1 MEQKYKSN
9 YKEKID
15 ELISS
20 NPDQKKYQEIC
31 CPKCNSKISVEDLN
45 IHDSIGKCGECNVL
59 FSFADQVEQTILAK
73 TAELIGKPK
82 GFDVFESERFSEIS
96 LRQPPQLL
104 FILLLSSLPFFII
117 ISMVNYFKHG
127 YTGAY
132 YPMMILISLFLFSVF
147 RLVRRKDQRIFITID
162 SGKFMREYRPHNL
175 NRVLKLN
182 TNQIQ
187 QIYVSKSDSGISLK
201 AIVNEEDG
209 QKHIN
214 IISRLENLIHAKYL
228 EQELEKI
235 LNIKNKAVPGEQR

>member
-31 CPKCNSKISVEDLN
+31 CPKCNEGILAEDLN
-45 IHDSIGKCGECNVL
+45 IHDSIAKCGSCNIV
-59 FSFADQVEQTILAK
+59 FSFADQVEQAFASVK
-73 TAELIGKPK
+73 TEIIGKPK
-82 GFDVFESERFSEIS
+82 GFDVFESPEFSEIS

-104 FILLLSSLPFFII
+104 FILLLSFLPFFII

-127 YTGAY
+127 YAGAY
-132 YPMMILISLFLFSVF
+132 YPMMILISLFLFSIF

-162 SGKFMREYRPHNL
+162 SGKFTREYRPHNL
-175 NRVLKLN
+175 NRALKLD

-187 QIYVSKSDSGISLK
+187 QIYVSKTDSSISLK

-209 QKHIN
+209 QKHIK

-235 LNIKNKAVPGEQR
+235 LKIKNKAVPGEQR